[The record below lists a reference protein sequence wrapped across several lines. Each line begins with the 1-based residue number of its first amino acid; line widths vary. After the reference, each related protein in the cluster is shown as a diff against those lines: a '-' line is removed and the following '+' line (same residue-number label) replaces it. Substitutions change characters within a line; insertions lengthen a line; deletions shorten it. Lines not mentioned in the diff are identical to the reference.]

1 MKREIRVR
9 HLALSHL
16 RFLLYHNRPKL
27 FFPFSDE
34 KSRSFAPRKT
44 LPGLLSLQVDNSALT
59 PIGSGSLQLPGGE
72 AQAEAAEVVNEA
84 QVSVESYRGNAVT
97 KNAEPDNPA
106 VHNAQPEN
114 DVAKKP
120 SEIEVEEKDSENADA
135 SKKRDEDKE
144 MKDAEK
150 RDGDGDGEG
159 EGKPEENGE
168 VKVGE
173 KRQHDATDKEE
184 NGEKN
189 AEAEAEAE
197 AEANAEETAVKKQKT
212 DEGSVKKSRGR
223 PKKSEANGTPKKTPT
238 KKREPKKAATQTGE
252 PRRSARHKSS

>member
-1 MKREIRVR
+1 M
-9 HLALSHL
+9 
-16 RFLLYHNRPKL
+16 L
-27 FFPFSDE
+27 FF
-34 KSRSFAPRKT
+34 ALRKT
-44 LPGLLSLQVDNSALT
+44 LPALLSLLEDNSALT

-72 AQAEAAEVVNEA
+72 PQAEAAEVVNEA

-120 SEIEVEEKDSENADA
+120 SEIEVEQKDSENTDA

-150 RDGDGDGEG
+150 RDGDGDGDGEGEGEG

-173 KRQHDATDKEE
+173 KRQHDAIDKEE

-189 AEAEAEAE
+189 AEAEAEA
-197 AEANAEETAVKKQKT
+197 NAEEAAVKKQKT
-212 DEGSVKKSRGR
+212 DDGNVKKSRGR
-223 PKKSEANGTPKKTPT
+223 PKKSEANGTSKKTPT